1 MTHHRHHAVV
11 LLPGS
16 AAAEEGNE
24 ENHHADDDEKDG
36 SSWRCGVIDHERLVQ
51 RHLDQD
57 SHHNQGKATYLQTNT
72 GHVVSQGRNFGD
84 HILLKTFLIFNLK
97 TGTPNTNLTTAQS
110 GWQSQPLT
118 TYPQAKLA
126 LFTKLISISL
136 HKQKLI
142 CRDRNGIQKATKS
155 WECSE
160 WKKRKCRRK
169 FKKKFSF

>member
-72 GHVVSQGRNFGD
+72 GHGVSQGRNFGD
-84 HILLKTFLIFNLK
+84 HILLKTFLIFFLDSAS
-97 TGTPNTNLTTAQS
+97 AQRLELPTQTS
-110 GWQSQPLT
+110 PQPSQDDNH
-118 TYPQAKLA
+118 
-126 LFTKLISISL
+126 SL
-136 HKQKLI
+136 
-142 CRDRNGIQKATKS
+142 
-155 WECSE
+155 
-160 WKKRKCRRK
+160 
-169 FKKKFSF
+169 